1 MHLTQSGGISAI
13 ACNRPN
19 KESLVHGTQQATLT
33 VHSFFIQLLR
43 QMGCFNPLDYIN
55 MHIRTSPAYGRVVRP
70 NPSKRARGGIE
81 RAQTANAQQ
90 EARAVERLGRRWIEQ
105 QVRQ

>member
-1 MHLTQSGGISAI
+1 
-13 ACNRPN
+13 
-19 KESLVHGTQQATLT
+19 
-33 VHSFFIQLLR
+33 
-43 QMGCFNPLDYIN
+43 
-55 MHIRTSPAYGRVVRP
+55 MHIRTSPAYGRIVRP

-105 QVRQ
+105 QAGRCLLYTSDAADE